1 MLWSMIRELLIAGA
15 IAGAAVGVAPD
26 ATADNGHYDGDVP
39 GMNYEASLGAPCDN
53 YERFIFGRGPSG
65 QAEACH
71 FITHQFP
78 AAQSG
83 YWVISYPLNGV
94 QEVGAPCANPRG
106 SAAQSPDGFPM
117 LCTEHGWQIG
127 QLTGGGFPLQ
137 GGGFPSDTG
146 ITSDNPNP

>member
-1 MLWSMIRELLIAGA
+1 MLCPMIRELLIAGA
-15 IAGAAVGVAPD
+15 ITGAAVGFAPG
-26 ATADNGHYDGDVP
+26 ATADPQHYDGDVP
-39 GMNYEASLGAPCDN
+39 GMIYGASVGAPCDN
-53 YERFIFGRGPSG
+53 YEKFIFGRNDSG

-94 QEVGAPCANPRG
+94 QQVGAPCANPRG
-106 SAAQSPDGFPM
+106 SAAQSPDGYAM

-127 QLTGGGFPLQ
+127 QLTNGGFPLQ

-146 ITSDNPNP
+146 ITNDNPNP